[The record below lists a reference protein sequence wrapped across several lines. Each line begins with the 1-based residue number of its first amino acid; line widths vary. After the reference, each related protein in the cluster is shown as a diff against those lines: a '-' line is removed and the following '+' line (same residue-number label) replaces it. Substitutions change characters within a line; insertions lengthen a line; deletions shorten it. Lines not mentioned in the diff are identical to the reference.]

1 MGNPVACSSATL
13 QQLANV
19 SRNAITSWTDARIIV
34 ADVADAAGTGHHR
47 RFSSLNVIE
56 AAVCREFSSCCVTRH
71 QLARWLPSVRKGVNQ
86 HARFLYFIPN
96 GPTLFLRSKAEI
108 GRAVTEHG
116 TGVVINLSQV
126 IADIAA
132 SGRPSSGHDV
142 QGESQ
147 DRTQPSRLD
156 DGRPEPAKGQRH
168 A

>member
-1 MGNPVACSSATL
+1 MGNPVSCSSATL

-56 AAVCREFSSCCVTRH
+56 AAVCREFSSCGVTRH
-71 QLARWLPSVRKGVNQ
+71 QLARWLTSVRKGVKRKS
-86 HARFLYFIPN
+86 HFLYCLPN
-96 GPTLFLRSKAEI
+96 GTTLFLRSKAEI

-126 IADIAA
+126 IADIH
-132 SGRPSSGHDV
+132 GRRFG
-142 QGESQ
+142 
-147 DRTQPSRLD
+147 
-156 DGRPEPAKGQRH
+156 
-168 A
+168 